1 MKGFFP
7 FIFKDVY
14 FTKRYKETPTVI
26 VAANHSSSGG
36 NLKPSHNGIT
46 TWVEVNELKV
56 LFIYLLF
63 NMKKCHFKSI
73 LGILLT
79 YLLFLILSVR
89 LSCYFPSVMF

>member
-1 MKGFFP
+1 MFVIGSVTEFPGTIRESFFP

-26 VAANHSSSGG
+26 VAANHSTSGG

-56 LFIYLLF
+56 CYIVLFI
-63 NMKKCHFKSI
+63 MKKCHF
-73 LGILLT
+73 
-79 YLLFLILSVR
+79 
-89 LSCYFPSVMF
+89 